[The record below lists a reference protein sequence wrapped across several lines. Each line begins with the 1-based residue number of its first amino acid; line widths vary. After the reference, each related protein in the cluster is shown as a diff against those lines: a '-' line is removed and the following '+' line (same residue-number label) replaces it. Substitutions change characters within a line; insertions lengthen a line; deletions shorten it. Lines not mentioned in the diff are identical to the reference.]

1 MSHKVLVWAR
11 RSASLGCDVRT
22 RGEERTMNTR
32 KPSQRTTEM
41 DRQFDLK
48 VVADL
53 GPQIKA
59 KIGDQLRL
67 MYDEVVNQGVPDR
80 FVEILRGLDPPTG
93 GGSKNASR

>member
-1 MSHKVLVWAR
+1 
-11 RSASLGCDVRT
+11 
-22 RGEERTMNTR
+22 MNPR

-41 DRQFDLK
+41 DWQFDLK

-80 FVEILRGLDPPTG
+80 FVEILRGLDPLIS
-93 GGSKNASR
+93 GGSKNESR